1 MTGICKI
8 HKMSCSQT
16 DNVNANVDINVNIN
30 TEENIENVSNNEN
43 CVCDTNNVL
52 NSCGNSKDGIS
63 DKETSIQNDSNSPEK
78 SKVQISEHVTYS
90 ETSVS
95 SSPSNSKKSKDRKS
109 VKISEGHTNSDND
122 VSNLSN
128 SSEEFKVKK
137 SVRISDGNLKKDNRV
152 SNLSN
157 NSEKS
162 KVRKSIRFSDEDTSS
177 SKNGFVNSSEA
188 SKCSRQSKVSK
199 NELNSFNNE
208 NSDLDILWN
217 DFENS
222 KEIKSLRVSE
232 DDSVITA
239 STSVR
244 TDDEVFSPS
253 GHEKPPNKIKT
264 DHKVKFSDTR
274 KEVISSPVTESS
286 PETVSEVIIVSS
298 PPLGIW
304 PLKRSASLESR
315 DNPFLPGGELDLE
328 TEELLK
334 RATIIRD
341 RFSLDERNLQN
352 KSDNKTKM
360 SSQSQEDGSL
370 QMEAQTVIEESISPK
385 SANASHTTPN
395 NKQKQNGKLE
405 DSKRIA
411 GIC

>member
-1 MTGICKI
+1 M
-8 HKMSCSQT
+8 
-16 DNVNANVDINVNIN
+16 
-30 TEENIENVSNNEN
+30 EN
-43 CVCDTNNVL
+43 
-52 NSCGNSKDGIS
+52 
-63 DKETSIQNDSNSPEK
+63 
-78 SKVQISEHVTYS
+78 
-90 ETSVS
+90 
-95 SSPSNSKKSKDRKS
+95 
-109 VKISEGHTNSDND
+109 
-122 VSNLSN
+122 
-128 SSEEFKVKK
+128 
-137 SVRISDGNLKKDNRV
+137 
-152 SNLSN
+152 N
-157 NSEKS
+157 NSYQWEIDKI
-162 KVRKSIRFSDEDTSS
+162 K
-177 SKNGFVNSSEA
+177 A
-188 SKCSRQSKVSK
+188 SPC
-199 NELNSFNNE
+199 
-208 NSDLDILWN
+208 
-217 DFENS
+217 
-222 KEIKSLRVSE
+222 
-232 DDSVITA
+232 TC
-239 STSVR
+239 TC
-244 TDDEVFSPS
+244 
-253 GHEKPPNKIKT
+253 HEKPPNKIKT

-405 DSKRIA
+405 DSKLSPESVKPEVPNDTADGTAVADDAMKNKKKQKKCCVIM
-411 GIC
+411 